1 MSSIPI
7 KSVQRIF
14 EILEYFDQQRR
25 PLTAKEVAD
34 HFGYPLMSAHALL
47 KSMNHMGYADFDA
60 PKWAYMP
67 SRKFMD
73 VMDWARDFLDRETN
87 ILDFADALNRETRET
102 VNVSRRN
109 GQTVRILHGLE
120 TRQPIGVSV
129 QVGTEMSAT
138 RSLTGLTALACLE
151 PNELETIIKRL
162 KKTAPKEAKAFDRS
176 FFGSIREELLETGSV
191 LRCDVF
197 IEGIGAICTPVL
209 AETTG
214 ETLIVGIVG
223 PSDRVTAAAAAHRKT
238 LKRMISHFKIEMA
251 ITPRGR

>member
-47 KSMNHMGYADFDA
+47 KSMNHLGYTDFDA

-87 ILDFADALNRETRET
+87 ILDFAEALNQETRET

-129 QVGTEMSAT
+129 QMGTEMSAT
-138 RSLTGLTALACLE
+138 RSLTGLTALACLA
-151 PNELETIIKRL
+151 PAELETFLRRL
-162 KKTAPKEAKAFDRS
+162 KKTAPKEAKAFDRKLCNT
-176 FFGSIREELLETGSV
+176 IREELKDTGSA

-197 IEGIGAICTPVL
+197 IEGIGALCTPVL
-209 AETTG
+209 AQTTG

-223 PSDRVTAAAAAHRKT
+223 PSDRILAAGADHRKA
-238 LKRMISHFKIEMA
+238 LKRMIGHFKIEASVPM
-251 ITPRGR
+251 GGS